1 MAGQPALATQQAL
14 PLGGGTD
21 PGALAAAQ
29 GAWSGRRSLLL
40 LRCGAV
46 ADSVAQ
52 PVAPDSV
59 ARPSSQVLAYLT
71 PPWRSRRAAGRRLP
85 TPASPLLPAPARG
98 LASSVAATG
107 SKAATAGSTPEAI
120 PFLGDT
126 LAFPALIASGQA
138 GGRGRAK
145 PSALASNASR
155 SNVAGSQSSD
165 DSQSKLRKGQLV
177 EFERDSTRVSLGVL
191 QKPDGRRNWITADQ
205 FGNSFSV
212 KPSQMTFVIPGTLE
226 YTEKDIAH
234 FNDQVQ
240 ALLDPTLLELA
251 WEELVN
257 KKPVVQA
264 EELAE
269 LLFMGNGPVECYS
282 AHRLL
287 ATDRIYF
294 RKKRMDKEGIVSF
307 EPRPPVEELRLE
319 VKAKEA
325 QEKDLEAF
333 VTAARTAIH
342 LRGAQKPPASSWR
355 ENEAHWQRLEA
366 IKAYSLD
373 LLSSDGQKKLAEAS
387 LEALGVARQQ
397 SAALELQIRMG
408 LVPYHINS
416 SLLRS
421 SLPQTF
427 APAVE
432 TATAG
437 CLHKLDPD
445 EGLRVDLSDFK
456 IYTIDS
462 EDTEEID
469 DGLSIQRLEDG
480 RLRVW
485 IHVADPARFVVPNDM
500 LDLEA
505 RHRSTSVYLATGVLP
520 MFPMHLASGPMSLR
534 QGSSCCAMSVSA
546 TLDHDGSLIQWEV
559 LNSKVKPTYR
569 LSYEDVEEI
578 LALDVEEEPELSLL
592 AEAARIRRSW
602 RLSQGAIELHMP
614 EVEIKVEN
622 ADEDHPPVKIVLNDN
637 VSMARMLVSELMI
650 LCGSAIAEYG
660 RQRGLPLPYRGQQQ
674 PKLPDDIDL
683 EGVPDGPC
691 KSVLLRSCM
700 TKSEVTAKGPIVH
713 SSLGLPGYVQ
723 FSSPIRRYGD
733 LLAHYQLKAV
743 LRGEE
748 PPFGAEE
755 LDSMMASVAIR
766 GKEARRQEQ
775 ACFRYWL
782 IEHLKRQ
789 PRERVYRATVLRW
802 LRNED
807 TLAGVLLEEV
817 GYETVVRL
825 TSSKPRLGDSVD
837 LIVVEAEPRQDILR
851 LQEASP
857 FQTSTGRM
865 HANPSSTFP
874 AAEEHKIAE
883 VLAASDCKKQVA
895 NEHLYSLKK
904 FDL

>member
-46 ADSVAQ
+46 ADCGAQ
-52 PVAPDSV
+52 PVAQDS
-59 ARPSSQVLAYLT
+59 
-71 PPWRSRRAAGRRLP
+71 AAGP
-85 TPASPLLPAPARG
+85 
-98 LASSVAATG
+98 
-107 SKAATAGSTPEAI
+107 
-120 PFLGDT
+120 
-126 LAFPALIASGQA
+126 A
-138 GGRGRAK
+138 GGYH
-145 PSALASNASR
+145 PLCSASR
-155 SNVAGSQSSD
+155 SSVAGSQSSD
-165 DSQSKLRKGQLV
+165 NNQSKLRKGQLV
-177 EFERDSTRVSLGVL
+177 EFERDSTRISLGVL

-226 YTEKDIAH
+226 YTEKDIAN

-257 KKPVVQA
+257 EKPVVQA

-294 RKKRMDKEGIVSF
+294 KKKRMDKEGVVSF
-307 EPRPPVEELRLE
+307 EPRPPTQASVQTIIYDLWEESKVEELRLE

-325 QEKDLEAF
+325 QVKELEAF

-342 LRGAQKPPASSWR
+342 LRGAQKPLASSWR
-355 ENEAHWQRLEA
+355 EYEAQWQRLEA

-387 LEALGVARQQ
+387 LEVLGVARQQ
-397 SAALELQIRMG
+397 SAALELLIRMG

-427 APAVE
+427 SPAVE
-432 TATAG
+432 TATAD
-437 CLHKLDPD
+437 CLHTLDPD

-485 IHVADPARFVVPNDM
+485 IHVADPARFVVPNDV

-534 QGSSCCAMSVSA
+534 QGSSCHAMSISA

-559 LNSKVKPTYR
+559 LNSEVKPTYR

-578 LALDVEEEPELSLL
+578 LALDVKEEPELSLL
-592 AEAARIRRSW
+592 AEAARLRRSW
-602 RLSQGAIELHMP
+602 RVSQGAIELHMP
-614 EVEIKVEN
+614 EVDIKVEN
-622 ADEDHPPVKIVLNDN
+622 ADKDHPPVKIILNDN
-637 VSMARMLVSELMI
+637 VSMARMLVSEMMI
-650 LCGSAIAEYG
+650 LCGSAIAEFG

-733 LLAHYQLKAV
+733 LLAHYQDK
-743 LRGEE
+743 
-748 PPFGAEE
+748 
-755 LDSMMASVAIR
+755 
-766 GKEARRQEQ
+766 
-775 ACFRYWL
+775 Y
-782 IEHLKRQ
+782 
-789 PRERVYRATVLRW
+789 
-802 LRNED
+802 
-807 TLAGVLLEEV
+807 
-817 GYETVVRL
+817 
-825 TSSKPRLGDSVD
+825 
-837 LIVVEAEPRQDILR
+837 
-851 LQEASP
+851 
-857 FQTSTGRM
+857 
-865 HANPSSTFP
+865 HANHPSTTP
-874 AAEEHKIAE
+874 AAGEHKIAE

-895 NEHLYSLKK
+895 NEHLYSDRRSTSRTWIVG
-904 FDL
+904 FTA